1 MNRVKVGKKYEN
13 KVAAYLRDKGYTI
26 FERNFRFHSKEVDII
41 AGKDDLLVFVEVKY
55 RRDGTF
61 GSGLDAVTARKRT
74 NIQHVAVHYIDKK
87 RLYDCNVRFD
97 VASIEQDKL
106 LYIEDAFQ
114 FKSGPLWR
122 E

>member
-1 MNRVKVGKKYEN
+1 MNRVKVGKKHEDR
-13 KVAAYLRDKGYTI
+13 VADYLAERGYTI
-26 FERNFRFHSKEVDII
+26 FERNYRFRSKEVDII

-55 RRDGTF
+55 RRDGAYGDGF
-61 GSGLDAVTARKRT
+61 DAVTVRKRY
-74 NIQHVAVHYIDKK
+74 NIQHAAIHYMDEK

-97 VASIEQDKL
+97 VASIERNRME
-106 LYIEDAFQ
+106 YIEDAFQ